1 MPAWQAL
8 ARTRRPLGRRGNQC
22 KVTVW
27 SHTNGTFC
35 EIVTEAET
43 VRDTSNLYTTGEVT
57 LLFAVPKPSTLL
69 LTLIA
74 LGVVGGWR
82 KWKWAA

>member
-1 MPAWQAL
+1 
-8 ARTRRPLGRRGNQC
+8 
-22 KVTVW
+22 VW

-74 LGVVGGWR
+74 LGVAGGWHMR
-82 KWKWAA
+82 QTVRECLFYRVLGGDSVRIHT